1 VDKALR
7 SLVDWY
13 ARVGVDVPDLAPIVP
28 VRKAKTERRLP
39 TAKQEKVSVS
49 QKPSPN
55 EDAPRPLSTDV
66 AAKCKTLDELRAAMQ
81 SFDAGFLSDGA
92 SFYITNVVNWRLPKN
107 RNPKPEEIALCRP
120 FLDKHCERN

>member
-92 SFYITNVVNWRLPKN
+92 RQAVFSRGNPEADLMVIGEAPGRDEDIQGNPKSFYS
-107 RNPKPEEIALCRP
+107 
-120 FLDKHCERN
+120 